1 MIRINENFRKLPSS
15 YLFSEIARKVASYEA
30 SHPDVKVIRMGIG
43 DVTLPLPRAAV
54 EGVIAGAIDEL
65 SSDTFHGYGPEQG
78 HDMLRH
84 AIGENDYRR
93 RGINVADDEIF
104 VGDGAKSDI
113 GNFVDIFAS
122 DTRVAVT
129 DPVYPVYVDSNV
141 MVGRAG
147 ELLAD
152 GCWSRIIYL
161 PCTAENG
168 FVPALPSEVPDL
180 IYLCYPNNPTGT
192 VLSRSQLK
200 EWVDYA
206 RANGAI
212 IAFDSAYEAFV
223 TDEDVPRSIYE
234 IEGAREVAVEFRSF
248 SKTAGFTGMRL
259 GYTVVPREVM
269 ALNSDG
275 TPTPIRDLW
284 LRRQTTKFN
293 GASYVVQCGG
303 AALYTPQGK
312 TQVAGNIAYYREN
325 AEMLLSGLREAGLT
339 VYGGT
344 NSPYIWVK
352 TPDGMSSWQFFD
364 FLLDTC
370 HIVGTPGCG
379 FGPSGEGYLR
389 LTAFNTHENTAEAV
403 SSIRSFLK
411 I

>member
-1 MIRINENFRKLPSS
+1 MIRINENFRKLPAS
-15 YLFSEIARKVASYEA
+15 YLFSEIAGKVASYEA
-30 SHPDVKVIRMGIG
+30 SHPDVRVIRMGIG

-65 SSDTFHGYGPEQG
+65 STDTFHGYGPEQG
-78 HDMLRH
+78 YDMLRH
-84 AIGENDYRR
+84 AIGENDYRS
-93 RGINVADDEIF
+93 RGIDVADDEIF

-113 GNFVDIFAS
+113 GNFVDILAP

-141 MVGRAG
+141 MAGHAG
-147 ELLAD
+147 ELLPD
-152 GCWSRIIYL
+152 GRWSRIIYL

-168 FVPALPSEVPDL
+168 FVPELPEEVPDL

-206 RANGAI
+206 RANGAL
-212 IAFDSAYEAFV
+212 IAFDSAYEAYV
-223 TDEDVPRSIYE
+223 TEEDVPRSIYE
-234 IEGAREVAVEFRSF
+234 IEGAKEVAVEFRSF
-248 SKTAGFTGMRL
+248 SKTAGFTGLRL
-259 GYTVVPREVM
+259 GYTVVPREVT
-269 ALNSDG
+269 ALNGDG
-275 TPTPIRDLW
+275 TRTPLRDLW

-293 GASYVVQCGG
+293 GASYVVQRAG
-303 AALYTPQGK
+303 AVLYTEQGRK
-312 TQVAGNIAYYREN
+312 EVAANIAYYRKN
-325 AEMLLSGLREAGLT
+325 AEMLLSGLRDAGLT
-339 VYGGT
+339 VYGGN

-352 TPDGMSSWQFFD
+352 TPDGMSSWEFFD
-364 FLLDTC
+364 RLLDSC

-389 LTAFNTHENTAEAV
+389 LTAFNTHENTVEAV
-403 SSIRSFLK
+403 SRIRSLLK